1 VIWPVSVANLSQA
14 LLDCH
19 ALSLGAGCHIAVDQ
33 RVGQVERC
41 GPELAEQVS
50 GEPAFG
56 CFNSRAGMVGHQP
69 TDQWVGMLNVTEVAR
84 TVERVETRTM

>member
-1 VIWPVSVANLSQA
+1 VIWPISVANLSQA

-19 ALSLGAGCHIAVDQ
+19 ALALRAGRHIAVDQ
-33 RVGQVERC
+33 RVGQVTRC

-50 GEPAFG
+50 GEPAFS
-56 CFNSRAGMVGHQP
+56 CFNSSAGMVGHQP
-69 TDQWVGMLNVTEVAR
+69 AYGWVGMLNVAEVAR

>member
-33 RVGQVERC
+33 RVGQVTRC

-56 CFNSRAGMVGHQP
+56 CFNSSAGMVGHQSA
-69 TDQWVGMLNVTEVAR
+69 DQWVGVLNVAEVAGA
-84 TVERVETRTM
+84 VERVETRTM